1 MTQTIHRAHPVIN
14 LHRAS
19 EPASPVTIASTL
31 SNHST
36 PAPSPARVTIISDN
50 HSPTDFPLFDD
61 GYALQEHQPKQL
73 APHPRYAPNTSNPS
87 PTTATQF
94 NGSFGEFHPLP
105 WSRYS
110 SQSMEH
116 AKLQRQQQQYYHHN
130 STPTFNNRNDTFAHH
145 MDDDELPALS
155 PSRGTTSRPS
165 ISEVDMPATPIH
177 SPIHRDGNYAQAP
190 AIRET
195 TYIVNCMNSCL
206 QTQPDHSQ
214 SIPKLARTVSDAVQ
228 DELFNPGIAP
238 GTTHSQP
245 EHLAEPNSQ
254 LPTLF
259 QQAQS
264 QHAIARSTPVKP
276 ATMMRD
282 HSPFRANSPFH
293 PARTQQEIIPPPTRT
308 AAFVNFGAYTS
319 ARSRRENEI
328 ERETEALREKMKQ
341 EYEEMQEDP
350 KTISPKDAYIEYR
363 EPEGDSIQGSLFSS
377 SQNDDSYSQHSGVDI
392 KSESGRDSYHGSIQG
407 DDEGHQ
413 TEHSYDSM
421 TTSRRES
428 DVSMADYN
436 MSIYNSNTHQFG
448 DHLTVPAYGWGE
460 ENSSQGSSEPSR
472 PSDETY
478 ELSAHLH
485 RPEDT
490 KANDGAYSCTVHG
503 CTQRFSTASKMSK
516 HRREAHRHNTPMGRD
531 APIKSLLQGPSRC
544 ARINPTTGKP
554 CNTIFSR
561 PYDLTRHEDTIHNTA
576 RQKVRCEIC
585 NDEKTFSRQDALTR
599 HKKVRLN
606 FQKPNEV
613 IR

>member
-1 MTQTIHRAHPVIN
+1 LDLTDIPSPYDCPPLVYTTTNMPQAIHHTHPVIN

-36 PAPSPARVTIISDN
+36 PAPSPSRVTIISDN
-50 HSPTDFPLFDD
+50 HSPTDFSLFDD
-61 GYALQEHQPKQL
+61 GYALQEHKSKQL
-73 APHPRYAPNTSNPS
+73 APHPRYTPNTSNPS
-87 PTTATQF
+87 PTTATQL
-94 NGSFGEFHPLP
+94 NGPFGGYNSPS

-110 SQSMEH
+110 SQSMDN
-116 AKLQRQQQQYYHHN
+116 AKLQRQQQQQYYHHN
-130 STPTFNNRNDTFAHH
+130 SMATFSNGNSAYAHH
-145 MDDDELPALS
+145 MEEEELPALS

-165 ISEVDMPATPIH
+165 ISDVDMPATPIH
-177 SPIHRDGNYAQAP
+177 SPVHRDVNYAQAP
-190 AIRET
+190 TAH
-195 TYIVNCMNSCL
+195 
-206 QTQPDHSQ
+206 HSQ

-245 EHLAEPNSQ
+245 EHPSETNSQ

-264 QHAIARSTPVKP
+264 QHAMARSTPVKP
-276 ATMMRD
+276 PTMMRD

-308 AAFVNFGAYTS
+308 AAFLNFGAYTS

-328 ERETEALREKMKQ
+328 EREAEALRGKMKQ
-341 EYEEMQEDP
+341 EYEEIQEIP
-350 KTISPKDAYIEYR
+350 KTISPKDAYIEYH
-363 EPEGDSIQGSLFSS
+363 EPEGDGIQGSLFSS
-377 SQNDDSYSQHSGVDI
+377 SQNDDSYSQHSAVDI
-392 KSESGRDSYHGSIQG
+392 KSESGRDSYHGSVQG
-407 DDEGHQ
+407 DDDGHHS
-413 TEHSYDSM
+413 EHSYDSV

-428 DVSMADYN
+428 DVSMGDYN
-436 MSIYNSNTHQFG
+436 IPIYNGNAQQFG
-448 DHLTVPAYGWGE
+448 DHLGIPAFGWGE
-460 ENSSQGSSEPSR
+460 ESPSQGNSEPAR
-472 PSDETY
+472 LSDETY
-478 ELSAHLH
+478 ELPTHLQ

-599 HKKVRLN
+599 HKKV
-606 FQKPNEV
+606 KHG
-613 IR
+613 IDK